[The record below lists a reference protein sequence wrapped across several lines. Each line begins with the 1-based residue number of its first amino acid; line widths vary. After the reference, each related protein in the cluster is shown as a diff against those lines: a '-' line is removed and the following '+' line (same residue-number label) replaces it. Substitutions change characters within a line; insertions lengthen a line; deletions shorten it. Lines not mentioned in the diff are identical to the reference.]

1 MVQFRLNIQFS
12 YLLPYCQGLNLPT
25 VGVGGLNQSNIQIQK
40 VFRPNFWCVFVK
52 HMNAKNL
59 FGLEG
64 QKLEIVEFMLKLTL
78 LTF

>member
-1 MVQFRLNIQFS
+1 M
-12 YLLPYCQGLNLPT
+12 
-25 VGVGGLNQSNIQIQK
+25 GVGGLNQSNIQIQK